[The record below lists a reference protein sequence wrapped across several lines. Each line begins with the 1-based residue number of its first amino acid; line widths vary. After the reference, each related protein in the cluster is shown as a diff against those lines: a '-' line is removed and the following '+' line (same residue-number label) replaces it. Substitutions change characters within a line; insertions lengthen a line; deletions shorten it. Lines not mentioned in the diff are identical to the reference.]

1 MQVQEQE
8 VVGLIGVKGAGKDT
22 AATILIERFGFQRV
36 AFADALYSEVAEAFG
51 VTVEFLGN
59 RDTKELPQDELKLL
73 NCTSSG
79 FVATALDIAAEE
91 GLELDVRTPLSPR
104 WVLQL
109 WGTEFRRIREG
120 HDSYW
125 LDRVNDIIR
134 ANPEVNFVVTDV
146 RFINEARYITQTL
159 RGKLIR
165 IRRPVLEAKEA
176 LARAANGTAAHRSE
190 VELLTY
196 PTDLEAINVEDQMNS
211 LADTLV
217 KWYTLK
223 QAA

>member
-22 AATILIERFGFQRV
+22 AAATLIEKFGFQRV
-36 AFADALYSEVAEAFG
+36 AFADALYREVADAFG

-59 RDTKELPQDELKLL
+59 RDTKEVPQDELKLL
-73 NCTSSG
+73 NCTVDG
-79 FVATALDIAAEE
+79 FVSTALAIAREE

-134 ANPEVNFVVTDV
+134 ANPTINFVVTDV
-146 RFINEARYITQTL
+146 RFINEASYITGAL
-159 RGKLIR
+159 GGKLIR
-165 IRRPVLEAKEA
+165 VRRPVLEAKEA

-196 PTDLEAINVEDQMNS
+196 PTDLEAINVEGQMGS
-211 LADTLV
+211 LAATLV
-217 KWYTLK
+217 TWYTGR

>member
-1 MQVQEQE
+1 MNVHEQE

-22 AATILIERFGFQRV
+22 AAATLINEFGFQRV
-36 AFADALYSEVAEAFG
+36 AFADALYREVAEAFG

-73 NCTSSG
+73 NCTVDG
-79 FVATALDIAAEE
+79 FVATALDIARDE
-91 GLELDVRTPLSPR
+91 GLDLDVRTPLSPR

-134 ANPEVNFVVTDV
+134 ANPTINFVVTDV
-146 RFINEARYITQTL
+146 RFINEASYITKTL
-159 RGKLIR
+159 GGKLVR

-196 PTDLEAINVEDQMNS
+196 PTDLEAVNVEGQLDS
-211 LADTLV
+211 LSTALV
-217 KWYTLK
+217 NWYTTRL
-223 QAA
+223 AA

>member
-1 MQVQEQE
+1 MQE
-8 VVGLIGVKGAGKDT
+8 VLGLIGVKGAGKDT
-22 AATILIERFGFQRV
+22 AATIFIEKFGFQRV
-36 AFADALYSEVAEAFG
+36 AFADALYREVAEAFG

-59 RDTKELPQDELKLL
+59 RDTKEVPQDELKLL
-73 NCTSSG
+73 NCTNSG
-79 FVATALDIAAEE
+79 FVTTALEIAEEE

-134 ANPEVNFVVTDV
+134 ANPTINFVVTDV
-146 RFINEARYITQTL
+146 RFINEATYICNIL
-159 RGKLIR
+159 GGKLIR
-165 IRRPVLEAKEA
+165 IRRPVLEAREA
-176 LARAANGTAAHRSE
+176 QARAENGTAAHRSE

-196 PTDLEAINVEDQMNS
+196 PTDLEAVNVEGEMGS
-211 LADTLV
+211 LASALV
-217 KWYTLK
+217 NWYTDR